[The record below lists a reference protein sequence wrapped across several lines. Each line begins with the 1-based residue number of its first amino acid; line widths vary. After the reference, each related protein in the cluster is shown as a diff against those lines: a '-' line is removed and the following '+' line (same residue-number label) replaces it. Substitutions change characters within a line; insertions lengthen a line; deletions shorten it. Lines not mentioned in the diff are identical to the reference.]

1 VYFLG
6 AFAIFAAANET
17 TSQQSSA
24 LKLTP
29 AERSWFKEHP
39 TIRLSPDPDFLP
51 VEFINESGE
60 YRGIAADYIKLIE
73 KITGLE
79 FKVLTFKN
87 WVEVLEKNRNKK

>member
-1 VYFLG
+1 MYFLG
-6 AFAIFAAANET
+6 AFTIFAAANET
-17 TSQQSSA
+17 TSPQSSA

-39 TIRLSPDPDFLP
+39 TIRLSPVPNFLP